1 MDLCDSNKYTLIWMV
16 FFTSAEG
23 GTNQWESWCCDKLGA
38 HQVTNSSRDKP
49 QTNGRAENLIRWALE
64 DIKVQLYSSVLQLKY
79 WTYAARQAEYVRE
92 YLTWGGDG
100 KKRSPHEILYGEVPD
115 YKKLHPWV
123 VPFGAPGCLA
133 FSRHRQA
140 VGKLSDRGCSIYF
153 LSKGPKVGSVTVLIG
168 GKAYDVPVSNC
179 TFDRNQMHD
188 WTMPE
193 EIRQVRDKKQ
203 VTLLDPR
210 RPLKPMRPAADKF
223 DLKELE
229 SFLSSPDLAKIKMVV
244 PGMDS
249 EDVVVDIET
258 QQKSIL
264 ENFHQ
269 QLAQEQEKE
278 RLKTI
283 SKSTKK
289 QRETE
294 LLLQERMR
302 EKLLDSYMQAVRDN
316 KQLKYVTVVHHVI
329 AHVVTVK

>member
-1 MDLCDSNKYTLIWMV
+1 
-16 FFTSAEG
+16 
-23 GTNQWESWCCDKLGA
+23 
-38 HQVTNSSRDKP
+38 
-49 QTNGRAENLIRWALE
+49 
-64 DIKVQLYSSVLQLKY
+64 
-79 WTYAARQAEYVRE
+79 
-92 YLTWGGDG
+92 
-100 KKRSPHEILYGEVPD
+100 
-115 YKKLHPWV
+115 
-123 VPFGAPGCLA
+123 
-133 FSRHRQA
+133 
-140 VGKLSDRGCSIYF
+140 
-153 LSKGPKVGSVTVLIG
+153 SVTVLIG

-316 KQLKYVTVVHHVI
+316 KQLRDAIGKRRSIHNVKANKTLIAAKRLLGRMGVKNFGGSQFFFFVADVESLDGAGKEIDSELPVFVAFPPQPGQSTAWDQCHLSLEECRKGLIKFDKNFVKGTVDRVVVNSLLPYLASVI
-329 AHVVTVK
+329 SGEWEKEATIERLEVDSESE